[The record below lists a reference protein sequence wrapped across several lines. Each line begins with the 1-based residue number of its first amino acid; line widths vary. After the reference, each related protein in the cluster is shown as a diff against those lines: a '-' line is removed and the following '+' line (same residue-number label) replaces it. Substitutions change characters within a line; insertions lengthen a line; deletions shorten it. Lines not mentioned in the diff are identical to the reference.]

1 MFTVNLRRERTG
13 FEFSLSKEIPE
24 FFFSESGCL
33 NFFPRRVAYTEL
45 PLAPQVINGCPLSI
59 PKVLKY
65 SYVLALY
72 DLIPSHRKVGG
83 EVL

>member
-1 MFTVNLRRERTG
+1 MNLRRERTG
-13 FEFSLSKEIPE
+13 FEFPLSKEIPE
-24 FFFSESGCL
+24 FFFLREQLSE
-33 NFFPRRVAYTEL
+33 FFPWRVAYTEL